1 MKRCAAWI
9 AAACLAVTIAGAAE
23 AQNSPAA
30 EPAARTAKPAAQG
43 YAGFDKNLYPGDD
56 LLPALR
62 KTFAFTGYWLN
73 DPPGMTT
80 NPWAGKRA
88 AIRAAGFGFLLL
100 YNGRL
105 DKALRGQD
113 AAALGRADAA
123 RAVAAARREEFPA
136 GATIFLDQEEGGTL
150 LPEQAAYM
158 GAWIAGVRRAGF
170 AAGVY
175 CSGIPVANGTGRRS
189 TADDVAARF
198 PHAKLWVWD
207 DRCPPAPGC
216 VVPRPAV
223 SPDQS
228 GYPQAE
234 VWQYAVTPRKKLD
247 SAACAATYASDGA
260 CYAPG
265 LPHSGATFVD
275 LDVSRTPD
283 PSRGR

>member
-1 MKRCAAWI
+1 M
-9 AAACLAVTIAGAAE
+9 AVSGVVA
-23 AQNSPAA
+23 AQNAPLPESAA
-30 EPAARTAKPAAQG
+30 QAGKPAAQG
-43 YAGFDKNLYPGDD
+43 YAGFDKNLYPGDN

-62 KTFAFTGYWLN
+62 KTFAFTGYWLT

-88 AIRAAGFGFLLL
+88 AIRAAGLGFLILFT
-100 YNGRL
+100 GRL

-123 RAVAAARREEFPA
+123 AAAAAARREGFPA
-136 GATIFLDQEEGGTL
+136 QATIFLDQEEGGTL

-158 GAWIAGVRRAGF
+158 GAWIVGVRQAGF
-170 AAGVY
+170 TAGVY
-175 CSGIPVANGTGRRS
+175 CSGIPVANGAQQRS

-198 PHAKLWVWD
+198 PQAKLWVWD

-216 VVPRPAV
+216 VVPRPAM
-223 SPDQS
+223 SPAAS
-228 GYPQAE
+228 GYPRAE

-260 CYAPG
+260 CYVPG
-265 LPHSGATFVD
+265 MPHSEATFVD